1 MKDRLFIPVLG
12 LGQMVAFA
20 SSYYLLGVTADPMAR
35 SAAVAPA
42 VLYTALS
49 AAFLISAVL
58 TPFAG
63 ASIERH
69 GGRSVLAFA
78 HLSFALALAILAAAT
93 GVAMLW
99 LGIAFLGVGMGTGLY
114 GTAFAIVVE
123 QKGREA
129 RRGITA
135 VSLIGALGGG
145 LGWPASR
152 ALIEAGDWR
161 LACLFW
167 AGAHLAVCLP
177 LTLTVLPQRPATGPR
192 PAETPPAAPVAWDR
206 AMVQI
211 AAIFALAWMVS
222 TAMGAHLPRVLN
234 LLGLAAGPAAWASG
248 LMAACAIGSRLIDL
262 VFLHRSHP
270 VLTLR
275 LASLLHPLGAVAAL
289 LGGARLAPLL
299 AAGQGAGNGLL
310 SVASGVLPLHVFGPD
325 RYAVRQ
331 ALLLTPARYLQ
342 AAAPAAYALVL
353 DLSVQT
359 ALAVS
364 SLMCLAML
372 GLTMGLRPRAPT

>member
-1 MKDRLFIPVLG
+1 
-12 LGQMVAFA
+12 
-20 SSYYLLGVTADPMAR
+20 
-35 SAAVAPA
+35 
-42 VLYTALS
+42 
-49 AAFLISAVL
+49 
-58 TPFAG
+58 
-63 ASIERH
+63 
-69 GGRSVLAFA
+69 
-78 HLSFALALAILAAAT
+78 
-93 GVAMLW
+93 
-99 LGIAFLGVGMGTGLY
+99 
-114 GTAFAIVVE
+114 
-123 QKGREA
+123 
-129 RRGITA
+129 
-135 VSLIGALGGG
+135 
-145 LGWPASR
+145 
-152 ALIEAGDWR
+152 
-161 LACLFW
+161 
-167 AGAHLAVCLP
+167 
-177 LTLTVLPQRPATGPR
+177 
-192 PAETPPAAPVAWDR
+192 
-206 AMVQI
+206 
-211 AAIFALAWMVS
+211 MVS

-248 LMAACAIGSRLIDL
+248 LMAACAIGARLIDL

-353 DLSVQT
+353 DMSVQT

-372 GLTMGLRPRAPT
+372 GLTMGLRPRTAS